1 MSITLQFKIKKIVD
15 ASFKKILS
23 WRNHLHANPELSFQE
38 VNTSAF
44 VASNLKELGIPYQHG
59 IAGTGLVALIKGRN
73 PEKHCIA
80 LRADLDALQ
89 IHEENDVPYKSK
101 NNGVMHACGHD
112 VHTTCL
118 LGAAI
123 VLNQLKNEFEG
134 TIKLIFQ
141 PGEECLPG
149 GASMMINEGVLENPK
164 VDKILAL
171 HVYPSMDVGKVG
183 FKPGLYMAACDE
195 LYLTVKGKGGH
206 AALPNTYNNP
216 VMLISKLLPVLES
229 YIESLSDLTSPI
241 VLAFGKLE
249 AEGSTNVIPEFAKAT
264 GTLRTMDEHWRT
276 IIHKK
281 LKVFVS
287 EFLTSNNAQGQL
299 EIIKGYPCLNNNKIL
314 TANCINSAKK
324 YLGSE
329 NVELLDIRMTAED
342 FSFFSQKIPACFF
355 RLGVRNEDIGIVY
368 EVHHPKFDIDENAI
382 KFGTGL
388 MAYISMNAFD

>member
-1 MSITLQFKIKKIVD
+1 MQSKIKNIVD
-15 ASFKKILS
+15 ASLKKIVS
-23 WRNHLHANPELSFQE
+23 WREHLHAHPELSFQE

-44 VASNLKELGIPYQHG
+44 VASNLEELGIPYQNG

-73 PEKHCIA
+73 PEKQCIA
-80 LRADLDALQ
+80 LRADLDALP
-89 IHEENDVPYKSK
+89 IHEENEVPYKSQK
-101 NNGVMHACGHD
+101 QGVMHACGHD

-141 PGEECLPG
+141 PGEERLPG

-206 AALPNTYNNP
+206 AALPNAYNNP
-216 VMLISKLLPVLES
+216 VMLISHLLPKLET
-229 YIESLSDLTSPI
+229 YLTSISDSTSPYI
-241 VLAFGKLE
+241 LAFGKLQ
-249 AEGSTNVIPEFAKAT
+249 AEGETNVIPEFAKAD
-264 GTLRTMDEHWRT
+264 GTLRTMDEEWRT
-276 IIHKK
+276 SIHKK
-281 LKVFVS
+281 LKSFVS
-287 EFLTSNNAQGQL
+287 EFLAINNAEGELQ
-299 EIIKGYPCLNNNKIL
+299 IIKGYPCLKNDETL
-314 TANCINSAKK
+314 TKNCMQSAKD
-324 YLGSE
+324 YLGTE
-329 NVELLDIRMTAED
+329 NVESMDVRLTAED

-355 RLGVRNEDIGIVY
+355 RLGVRNEDLGIVHGL
-368 EVHHPKFDIDENAI
+368 HHPKFDIDKNAL
-382 KFGTGL
+382 KFGAGL
-388 MAYISMNAFD
+388 MAYITLNAFD

>member
-1 MSITLQFKIKKIVD
+1 MQSKIKDIVD
-15 ASFKKILS
+15 ASFKKMVS
-23 WRNHLHANPELSFQE
+23 WREHLHAHPELSFQE

-44 VASNLKELGIPYQHG
+44 VASNLEELGIPYQHG
-59 IAGTGLVALIKGRN
+59 IVGTGVVALIKGRN
-73 PEKHCIA
+73 PEKRCIA
-80 LRADLDALQ
+80 LRADLDALP
-89 IHEENDVPYKSK
+89 IHESNDVPYKSK
-101 NNGVMHACGHD
+101 NEGVMHACGHD

-118 LGAAI
+118 LGAAN

-141 PGEECLPG
+141 PGEERLPG

-195 LYLTVKGKGGH
+195 LYLTIKGRGGH
-206 AALPNTYNNP
+206 AALPNAYNNP
-216 VMLISKLLPVLES
+216 VMLISKLLPKLES
-229 YIESLSDLTSPI
+229 YLESLSDSTSPF
-241 VLAFGKLE
+241 VFAFGKLE
-249 AEGSTNVIPEFAKAT
+249 AEGATNVIPEFAKAA
-264 GTLRTMDEHWRT
+264 GTLRTMDEQWRI

-281 LKVFVS
+281 LKVFVA
-287 EFLTSNNAQGQL
+287 EFLTSNNAEGQL
-299 EIIKGYPCLNNNKIL
+299 EIIKGYPCLKNDEIL
-314 TANCINSAKK
+314 TENCIQSAKE

-355 RLGVRNEDIGIVY
+355 RLGVRNQDLGIVY
-368 EVHHPKFDIDENAI
+368 GVHHSKFDIDKNAI

-388 MAYISMNAFD
+388 MAYITMNAFD